1 MYHYIDDIIAYDK
14 ATQDVALNQ
23 QIILGTATLTPELMN
38 GEPQKEAFDG
48 NTISYK
54 ITPEMEMEDI
64 RFSGLEE
71 IWYSYAPGFWSLDN
85 DELVIEHRGGEVAI
99 SFDIPA
105 VPAGEYEVCMG
116 SMITSKRE
124 DDRIHFTFNG
134 EACGDSLLITQPM
147 DLGWKSDAELGSEQ
161 AIAENDSL
169 LYTLRW
175 RKGLSYYYSDDGKY
189 RMRDL
194 QYAIR
199 YVVTRFTSDG
209 KSGNRLDVTMHSN
222 SGFQFGIDFIEL
234 CPTEIYEKK

>member
-1 MYHYIDDIIAYDK
+1 M
-14 ATQDVALNQ
+14 T
-23 QIILGTATLTPELMN
+23 
-38 GEPQKEAFDG
+38 
-48 NTISYK
+48 
-54 ITPEMEMEDI
+54 
-64 RFSGLEE
+64 
-71 IWYSYAPGFWSLDN
+71 
-85 DELVIEHRGGEVAI
+85 I

-116 SMITSKRE
+116 STVTSRRE
-124 DDRIHFTFNG
+124 EDKIHFTFNG

-175 RKGLSYYYSDDGKY
+175 RKGLNYYYSDNGKY